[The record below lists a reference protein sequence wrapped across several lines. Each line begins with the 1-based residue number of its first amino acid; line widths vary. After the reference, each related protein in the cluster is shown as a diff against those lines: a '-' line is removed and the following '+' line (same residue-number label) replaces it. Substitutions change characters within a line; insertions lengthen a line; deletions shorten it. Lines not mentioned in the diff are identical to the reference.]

1 MKKIL
6 LTTALLG
13 LAACGGTSIDMD
25 LDQQDD
31 LSSSNGVVSTS
42 GGNATPVSQNQDQSF
57 GRILNNVRIGN
68 GASAVTYDSRLDA
81 AAQAHAD
88 DMVVRGY
95 FSHTSPEGDE
105 VYERIV
111 LQGYQPIAWGENLA
125 GGQQS
130 EAEALEAWENSA
142 PHDLMMNA
150 ESLEEFGLG
159 VAGTGSDIRW
169 VLVMA
174 TEG

>member
-1 MKKIL
+1 MKITFF
-6 LTTALLG
+6 TTAILG
-13 LAACGGTSIDMD
+13 LTACGGTSIGIG
-25 LDQQDD
+25 LDDQGG
-31 LSSSNGVVSTS
+31 LSSGAGVVSTS
-42 GGNATPVSQNQDQSF
+42 GGNASPVSQGQDQSF
-57 GRILNNVRIGN
+57 ARILNNVRIGN
-68 GASAVTYDSRLDA
+68 GASAVTYDGRLDA

-105 VYERIV
+105 VYDRIV
-111 LQGYQPIAWGENLA
+111 LQGYKPTAWGENLA

-130 EAEALEAWENSA
+130 EAAALLAWENSVA
-142 PHDLMMNA
+142 HDLMMNA

-159 VAGTGSDIRW
+159 VAGTGSNIRW

>member
-1 MKKIL
+1 MKFIL
-6 LTTALLG
+6 VMTAIIG
-13 LAACGGTSIDMD
+13 LAACGGTSIDMG
-25 LDQQDD
+25 QDD
-31 LSSSNGVVSTS
+31 QGGLSTGAGVVSTG
-42 GGNATPVSQNQDQSF
+42 GGNANPVSQSQDQSF
-57 GRILNNVRIGN
+57 ARILNNVRIGN

-105 VYERIV
+105 VYDRIV

-130 EAEALEAWENSA
+130 EAAALR
-142 PHDLMMNA
+142 
-150 ESLEEFGLG
+150 G
-159 VAGTGSDIRW
+159 VGKLKTA
-169 VLVMA
+169 
-174 TEG
+174 